1 MGGDRYN
8 QSHDAT
14 SAGSALPTP
23 QRLKRTGIRQTGIDC
38 KDPAGV
44 MAVVVTYQPD
54 PDELECTLQS
64 LIHQADGIALI
75 DNTPGQAN
83 DKVSKVI
90 SNLRR
95 IYSGQFHWK
104 KNDKNLGIGAAQNRG
119 IKIAIKNGFRFV
131 LLSDQDTVY
140 QPDTVG
146 QLAAAYFA
154 QRSLGKAVA
163 AVAPGY
169 LHSDRPSQ
177 KHVVFIQHDS
187 LLERRIHAHHGVH
200 RISYA
205 IASGCL
211 IPTKTFERAGL
222 MDETL
227 FMDWTDIEWCLRACS
242 HGMEIS
248 GCADTRIIHHL
259 GDGTG
264 RIFGKAISLHSPLRH
279 YYIARNALALALYYS
294 TPTTLQRIRFGIS
307 AIAYCCLIPW
317 ICSQPFKHVK
327 MTLIGLA
334 HGLINRKGPLTE
346 E

>member
-8 QSHDAT
+8 QSQDAT
-14 SAGSALPTP
+14 RAGSAVPTP
-23 QRLKRTGIRQTGIDC
+23 QELKRTGIRQTGIDC
-38 KDPAGV
+38 KDPAAV

-64 LIHQADGIALI
+64 LIPQVDGIALI

-83 DKVSKVI
+83 DKVSRVI
-90 SNLRR
+90 SNSRR
-95 IYSGQFHWK
+95 VYSGQFYWK
-104 KNDKNLGIGAAQNRG
+104 RNDKNLGIGAAQNLG
-119 IKIAIKNGFRFV
+119 IMIAVKNGFHLV
-131 LLSDQDTVY
+131 LLSDQDTFY
-140 QPDTVG
+140 QSDTVS

-154 QRSLGKAVA
+154 QRSLGKDVA

-169 LHSDRPSQ
+169 LHSDRPYQ
-177 KHVVFIQHDS
+177 KHVVFITHDS
-187 LLERRIHAHHGVH
+187 LLERRMHVHHGIH

-211 IPTKTFERAGL
+211 IPTQTFERSGL

-248 GCADTRIIHHL
+248 GCADARIVHHL
-259 GDGTG
+259 GDATG
-264 RIFGKAISLHSPLRH
+264 RLFGKEISLHPPLRH
-279 YYIARNALALALYYS
+279 YYITRNAIALALYYS
-294 TPTTLQRIRFGIS
+294 TPTMLQRIRFGIS

-317 ICSQPFKHVK
+317 ICTQPLKHVN
-327 MTLIGLA
+327 MSLTGLI
-334 HGLINRKGPLTE
+334 HGLLNRRGPLTE
-346 E
+346 A